1 MTDPI
6 LERAEE
12 QFFPEPAP
20 EWPTLSLAALP
31 GLLGEFVEDACRN
44 SEADPA
50 AVAAT
55 FLVRFGI
62 ECGSGPYYMTGD
74 TRHAARINAVI
85 VGDSSKARKGTS
97 AGPVKA
103 VFTGLES
110 GCRTSPGPLS
120 SGEGMIYAVRDEQ
133 RSWNVDKKTGAG
145 EWQVVDPGID
155 DKRLF
160 ILDEEFSNALNATKR
175 EGNTLSGIIRGLY
188 DDGNAAPLTKS
199 NRIETTGAHV
209 GIVSHTT
216 HAELKLRLTENE
228 QLNGFGNRFLW
239 VCARR
244 QGLVPFPEA
253 MPDELKN
260 THRRLIA
267 ERLQHA
273 FKGGRYILSPEA
285 RELWEEEYPRL
296 SMAHKGLAGCMVNRG
311 EAHTVRL
318 ALIFAILS
326 LHHQID
332 RGDLEAALAFWQYC
346 QQSALYLF
354 GAEPADRRKAK
365 ILTALTAL
373 PRKRMTRN
381 EIREQVFQK
390 HLSSD
395 ALTALLA
402 EMQDEHL
409 VDVVA
414 EQTNGAPR
422 TVVILKHVS
431 AESAESAISPPH
443 SPLTALNALTA
454 QECAEEL
461 PIDQDGYL
469 DALAAQEWG
478 AAS

>member
-1 MTDPI
+1 MSDPI

-12 QFFPEPAP
+12 QLFPEPAP
-20 EWPTLSLAALP
+20 VWPTLSPAALP
-31 GLLGEFVEDACRN
+31 GLLGEFVEDACKN

-50 AVAAT
+50 AIAAT

-62 ECGSGPYYMTGD
+62 ECGSGPCYMTGD
-74 TRHAARINAVI
+74 TRHSARINAVI
-85 VGDSSKARKGTS
+85 VGDSSKSRKGTS
-97 AGPVKA
+97 AGPVKSI
-103 VFTGLES
+103 FTGLES
-110 GCRTSPGPLS
+110 GCRTSPGPMS

-133 RSWNVDKKTGAG
+133 RSWIVDKKTGAG
-145 EWQVVDPGID
+145 EWQVTDPGVD

-216 HAELKLRLTENE
+216 LAELKIKLTENE

-260 THRRLIA
+260 THRQLIF

-273 FKGGRYILSPEA
+273 FKGGRYVLSSEA
-285 RELWEEEYPRL
+285 RELWGAEYARL

-326 LHHQID
+326 LHTQIE

-346 QQSALYLF
+346 HDSALYLF
-354 GAEPADRRKAK
+354 GGEPADRRKAK
-365 ILTALTAL
+365 ILNALNPLNPLNPQGLTKTQIA
-373 PRKRMTRN
+373 N
-381 EIREQVFQK
+381 ELFNK
-390 HLSSD
+390 HISAENLRI
-395 ALTALLA
+395 LLE
-402 EMQDEHL
+402 EMQS
-409 VDVVA
+409 
-414 EQTNGAPR
+414 EQLIEIITEKTGGAPR
-422 TVVILKHVS
+422 QVIILKHTS
-431 AESAESAISPPH
+431 GKSGLSGISPPK
-443 SPLTALNALTA
+443 SPLTALNA
-454 QECAEEL
+454 QEYAGKL
-461 PIDQDGYL
+461 PIDQDGYM
-469 DALAAQEWG
+469 DSLAACERG
-478 AAS
+478 AA